1 VADGGGVGYNPGGEV
16 TAMAADLWHLYSW
29 MLRSRLFEEAT
40 ARLWTEGRISGELHL
55 GTGEEAVIA
64 GVVSHL
70 RDGDAMALDH
80 RGTSALIMRGADP
93 ALLLREMLGLPSGM
107 CGGKGGHMHLFD
119 RALLA
124 ASSGIVGAG
133 APAAAG
139 FALAAQMLRPGSV
152 AVALLGEGAMNQG
165 MVLESLNLAAVWKL
179 PVIFVCKDDGWS
191 ITTPSPSMTAGTLG
205 DRATGLGVTAVDVD
219 GLDAEAVWRASGE
232 AIARARSGDGPTFF
246 RARCVHLDAHFLG
259 FPLTRLID
267 DPLGQ
272 APGMI
277 GPVARAF
284 LSPRGAALA
293 ERWQGMKAIAQ
304 GVLATLRDP
313 RRAAGNDPV
322 SRLRARLSDGDRLN
336 ALEGEIEQEIGAVV
350 DGVLSDV
357 PA

>member
-1 VADGGGVGYNPGGEV
+1 
-16 TAMAADLWHLYSW
+16 MAADLWHLYSL

-70 RDGDAMALDH
+70 RHDDAMALDH

-93 ALLLREMLGLPSGM
+93 APLLQEMLGLPSGM
-107 CGGKGGHMHLFD
+107 CGGEGGHMHLFD

-124 ASSGIVGAG
+124 ASSGIVGAAG
-133 APAAAG
+133 PAAAG
-139 FALAAQMLRPGSV
+139 FALAAQMLRPGAVTV
-152 AVALLGEGAMNQG
+152 AMFGEGAMNQG

-179 PVIFVCKDDGWS
+179 PVIFTCKDDGWS
-191 ITTPSPSMTAGTLG
+191 IATSSPAMTAGTLEG
-205 DRATGLGVTAVDVD
+205 RAAGLGVAAIVVD
-219 GLDAEAVWRASGE
+219 GLDAEAVWQASEE
-232 AIARARSGDGPTFF
+232 AVARARSGDGPTFL

-259 FPLTRLID
+259 FPLTRMID

-293 ERWQGMKAIAQ
+293 ERWQGMKAIAEA
-304 GVLATLRDP
+304 VLATLRDP

-322 SRLRARLSDGDRLN
+322 ARLRARLSDDDRLH
-336 ALEGEIEQEIGAVV
+336 ALESETEREVAAVV
-350 DGVLSDV
+350 DRVLGEV